1 MRPRHGP
8 WDAPHST
15 RILPGRL
22 GAWAAWATA
31 SVTARRALRLL
42 AEGPAVS
49 VERAGVGHGC
59 AQEISQG
66 PLGKD
71 GGGSP
76 WTGRRGHTISG
87 FKYEVMTMTTTTI
100 VDTVRLW

>member
-1 MRPRHGP
+1 MPRTPPESSPADLVPGQ
-8 WDAPHST
+8 
-15 RILPGRL
+15 PGRRP
-22 GAWAAWATA
+22 A
-31 SVTARRALRLL
+31 SLPVGRLRLL

-49 VERAGVGHGC
+49 VVRAGVGHGR

-76 WTGRRGHTISG
+76 WTGRRGHTIAG
-87 FKYEVMTMTTTTI
+87 FKYGVMTMTTTTI